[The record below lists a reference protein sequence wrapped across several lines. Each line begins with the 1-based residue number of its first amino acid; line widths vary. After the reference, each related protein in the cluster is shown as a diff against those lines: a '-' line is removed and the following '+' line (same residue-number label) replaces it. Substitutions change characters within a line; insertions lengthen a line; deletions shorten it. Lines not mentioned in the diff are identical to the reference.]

1 MRWKDFFYF
10 HRGQRLGVLLLL
22 ILIVLTLILQL
33 LLSNRRSSQI
43 VLQENDSLIRAF
55 EAFRR
60 SGEQLLP
67 DTTIRPERES
77 AGKISS
83 LYRSGSEPKER
94 SHPDER
100 TVRSYP
106 AYPVAVKLR
115 PGETISLN
123 ESDTSRWKMIPGIG
137 SSYASRIVKYREL
150 LGGFV
155 RKEQLLEV
163 YGLNAELYGRI
174 SPYIAPDSLWSRLA
188 VNSADFRELLR
199 HPYLNYEQV
208 LAIVDLRRKK
218 GNIRSIREL
227 AMLDVFTEADINRLE
242 PYLEF

>member
-22 ILIVLTLILQL
+22 ILIVLTLILQI

-60 SGEQLLP
+60 GGEQLQP
-67 DTTIRPERES
+67 DTTIRPDRES
-77 AGKISS
+77 AGKT
-83 LYRSGSEPKER
+83 LPTYRSGSEVGDPSSADER
-94 SHPDER
+94 SM
-100 TVRSYP
+100 RSYP
-106 AYPVAVKLR
+106 AYPVTVKLR

-155 RKEQLLEV
+155 RKDQLLEV
-163 YGLNAELYGRI
+163 YGLDAELYGRI

-208 LAIVDLRRKK
+208 QAIFNLRRKK

-227 AMLDVFTEADINRLE
+227 AMLDVFTEEDLNRLE

>member
-22 ILIVLTLILQL
+22 ILIVLALILQI

-60 SGEQLLP
+60 GGEQLQP
-67 DTTIRPERES
+67 DTTIRPDRES
-77 AGKISS
+77 AGKT
-83 LYRSGSEPKER
+83 LPTYRSGSEVGDP
-94 SHPDER
+94 SSADER
-100 TVRSYP
+100 NMRSYP
-106 AYPVAVKLR
+106 AYPVTVKLR

-155 RKEQLLEV
+155 RKDQLLEV
-163 YGLNAELYGRI
+163 YGLDAELYGRI

-208 LAIVDLRRKK
+208 QAIFNLRRKK

-227 AMLDVFTEADINRLE
+227 AMLDVFTEEDLNRLE

>member
-22 ILIVLTLILQL
+22 ILIVLTLILQI

-60 SGEQLLP
+60 SGEQLQP
-67 DTTIRPERES
+67 DTTIRPDSES
-77 AGKISS
+77 AGKTPPT
-83 LYRSGSEPKER
+83 YRSGSEVGDPSSADER
-94 SHPDER
+94 SM
-100 TVRSYP
+100 RSYP
-106 AYPVAVKLR
+106 AYPVTVKLQ

-155 RKEQLLEV
+155 RKDQLLEV
-163 YGLNAELYGRI
+163 YGLDAELYGRI

-208 LAIVDLRRKK
+208 QAIFNLRRKK

-227 AMLDVFTEADINRLE
+227 AMLDVFTEEDLNRLE